1 MPVWASF
8 KNQHTLV
15 WVGILE
21 EYSSEEFFYIS
32 MYLNLALLF
41 GIAWKA
47 QLASVL
53 LKCITKWCDVI
64 SSSNELIFVHSFFW
78 PQIRQD
84 YPLNLSILIS
94 GGKETNKDSPSNGE
108 WSGISSNLKS
118 PLLATANCSLEKRF
132 QDGCAVLKLFG
143 TTHHRGWQSR
153 MWHCALLTMRFL
165 WVGLLGNAAQNWR

>member
-1 MPVWASF
+1 MGRDF
-8 KNQHTLV
+8 RRITLR
-15 WVGILE
+15 WF
-21 EYSSEEFFYIS
+21 SYIS

-53 LKCITKWCDVI
+53 LKCVLSYRCRCSYIPLTEWI
-64 SSSNELIFVHSFFW
+64 SFFW

-118 PLLATANCSLEKRF
+118 VLFTTPNCSLEIRF
-132 QDGCAVLKLFG
+132 QGECAVLKLLG
-143 TTHHRGWQSR
+143 TAHRRGWQSR
-153 MWHCALLTMRFL
+153 TRHCASFTMRFL
-165 WVGLLGNAAQNWR
+165 WVGLLGNAAQNRR